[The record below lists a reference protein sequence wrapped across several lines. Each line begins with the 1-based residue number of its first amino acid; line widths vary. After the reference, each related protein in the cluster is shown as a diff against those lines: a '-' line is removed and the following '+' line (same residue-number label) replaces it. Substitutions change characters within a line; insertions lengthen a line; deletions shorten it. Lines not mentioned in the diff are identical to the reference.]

1 MNDDEIAAR
10 GAQAQREWT
19 EIEAAFD
26 RVADAIMST
35 LAETPVGQDTKVL
48 KLHLS
53 LQNLSAV
60 RKAVFDVVD
69 NGKIARAAISAQGLT
84 SPH

>member
-1 MNDDEIAAR
+1 MNDEEVAAR
-10 GAQAQREWT
+10 GERARREWT
-19 EIEAAFD
+19 QIEAAFD

-69 NGKIARAAISAQGLT
+69 NGQVARAAISAQGLT